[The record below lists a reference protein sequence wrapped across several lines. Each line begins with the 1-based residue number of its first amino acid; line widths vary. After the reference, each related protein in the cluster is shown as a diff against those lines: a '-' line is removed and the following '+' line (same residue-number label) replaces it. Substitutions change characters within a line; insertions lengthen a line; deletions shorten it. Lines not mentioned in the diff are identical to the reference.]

1 MEECQSSFAS
11 PAQHSKP
18 PRRPV
23 RSLPAEVARKIAAG
37 EVIDRPNAIVRE
49 LLDNAVDSG
58 ADWIQVEIEGGG
70 IERIRVVDNGIG
82 MTRQDLEHCAR
93 PHATSKITAET
104 DLMNLSTL
112 GFRGE
117 ALSSIAAV
125 SRLQITTATQ
135 DEAGNSSSWR
145 LTASV
150 TQEHHIVPAN
160 LNQGTIVQ
168 SEALFENFP
177 ARRTF
182 LKRPAAETTM
192 CRQTFVEKSLPRTDI
207 SFRLLVDGKQRL
219 DLPKGQSLA
228 QRFTEALGLKES
240 PELFYEIH
248 SSPESQELSQQDWK
262 FTIIIGEPSV
272 ARNDKKLIYIYV
284 NGRKIIEYSLMQAI
298 DYGATGYFPNGTHP
312 VAALFLEV
320 NPALVDFNIHPAKR
334 EARFKDIAPIHRG
347 VSQAVRQFFRNYS
360 VSKISAQALDALFP
374 SEDTHPKEPQKP
386 SSLVAQTLWTEEQD
400 HTTENIYDQGPL
412 QVSSK
417 KWWQQSREA
426 HSKNS
431 CSTGDFSKNTPSP
444 DVRNTF
450 FNDCYSQD
458 IPTGAG
464 FAATASPNYEA
475 PRKNFSETAFL
486 EDEST
491 RTSSSRTSFSEASF
505 PKTEA
510 NSSRTCSSRTDFF
523 GDSLSNQSLLSQ
535 APAKQNSAGTQ
546 PKGFRYLGTTQGV
559 YLVVELGDSLYLID
573 QHAAHERLLYN
584 QFIAQAGQRQNLL
597 IPYVIETTSTAD
609 DEYLRSLQDSLYKA
623 GFEVKE
629 CESAGAAPRWEFYSV
644 PVQWKGTEADLER
657 DLLNKRISP
666 EELVASLASTNACRQ
681 AVMDGTVLDDNTAC
695 QLALDT
701 LALEDPHCPHGR
713 PLWIKISREA
723 MDAGVKRT

>member
-1 MEECQSSFAS
+1 MKESQSSLEAS
-11 PAQHSKP
+11 AQHPKP

-82 MTRQDLEHCAR
+82 MTRQDLENCAR

-240 PELFYEIH
+240 PQLFYEIH
-248 SSPESQELSQQDWK
+248 SSPESRSLSQQDWR
-262 FTIIIGEPSV
+262 FTIIIGEPSI

-284 NGRKIIEYSLMQAI
+284 NGRKITEYSLMQAI

-320 NPALVDFNIHPAKR
+320 HPALVDFNIHPAKR

-360 VSKISAQALDALFP
+360 VSKISAQAVDALFP
-374 SEDTHPKEPQKP
+374 SDSLPISESPKVSSRENSSQEA
-386 SSLVAQTLWTEEQD
+386 SSLEAQSLWQEEPL

-417 KWWQQSREA
+417 KWWQQSREE
-426 HSKNS
+426 HTRSS
-431 CSTGDFSKNTPSP
+431 SSTGDFSKKPSSP
-444 DVRNTF
+444 HADVRNTF

-458 IPTGAG
+458 IPTGETL
-464 FAATASPNYEA
+464 AATPSPNYEA
-475 PRKNFSETAFL
+475 PRKSFSETAFL

-491 RTSSSRTSFSEASF
+491 KTS
-505 PKTEA
+505 
-510 NSSRTCSSRTDFF
+510 SSRTCSSRTDFF

-597 IPYVIETTSTAD
+597 IPYVIETASTAD
-609 DEYLRSLQDSLYKA
+609 DEYLRSLQASLYAA

-629 CESAGAAPRWEFYSV
+629 CESEGTAPRWEFYSV
-644 PVQWKGTEADLER
+644 PLQWKGTEADLER
-657 DLLNKRISP
+657 DLLNRRIAP

-681 AVMDGTVLDDNTAC
+681 AVMDGTVLDDDTAC

-713 PLWIKISREA
+713 PLWIEISRQD
-723 MDAGVKRT
+723 MDRGVKRT

>member
-1 MEECQSSFAS
+1 MEERQSSFAS

-82 MTRQDLEHCAR
+82 MTREDLEQCAR

-168 SEALFENFP
+168 SQALFENFP

-248 SSPESQELSQQDWK
+248 SSPESQEFSQQDWK

-284 NGRKIIEYSLMQAI
+284 NGRKITEYSLMQAI

-334 EARFKDIAPIHRG
+334 EARFKDIAPIHRSI
-347 VSQAVRQFFRNYS
+347 SQAVRQFFRNYS
-360 VSKISAQALDALFP
+360 VSKISAQAVDALFP
-374 SEDTHPKEPQKP
+374 SEDTHQKEPQKP

-412 QVSSK
+412 QVSST
-417 KWWQQSREA
+417 KWWQQSREE
-426 HSKNS
+426 HTRSS
-431 CSTGDFSKNTPSP
+431 SSTGDFSKKPSSP
-444 DVRNTF
+444 HADVRNTF

-458 IPTGAG
+458 IPTGETL
-464 FAATASPNYEA
+464 AATPSPNYEA
-475 PRKNFSETAFL
+475 PKKSFSETAFL

-491 RTSSSRTSFSEASF
+491 KTS
-505 PKTEA
+505 
-510 NSSRTCSSRTDFF
+510 SSRTCSSRTDFF

-597 IPYVIETTSTAD
+597 VPYVIETASSAD
-609 DEYLRSLQDSLYKA
+609 DEYLRSLQDSLCAA

-629 CESAGAAPRWEFYSV
+629 GESEGDIPRWEFYSV

-657 DLLNKRISP
+657 DLLNKRIAP

-681 AVMDGTVLDDNTAC
+681 AVMDGTVLDDDTAC

-723 MDAGVKRT
+723 MDRGVKRT

>member
-1 MEECQSSFAS
+1 MEERQSSFAS

-82 MTRQDLEHCAR
+82 MTREDLEQCAR

-125 SRLQITTATQ
+125 SRLQITTATK

-168 SEALFENFP
+168 SQALFENFP

-248 SSPESQELSQQDWK
+248 STPESQELSQQDWK

-284 NGRKIIEYSLMQAI
+284 NGRKITEYSLMQAI

-334 EARFKDIAPIHRG
+334 EARFKDIAPIHRSI
-347 VSQAVRQFFRNYS
+347 SQAVRQFFRNYS
-360 VSKISAQALDALFP
+360 VSKISAQAVDALFP
-374 SEDTHPKEPQKP
+374 SEDTHQKEPQQT

-412 QVSSK
+412 QVSST
-417 KWWQQSREA
+417 KWWQQSREE
-426 HSKNS
+426 HTRSS
-431 CSTGDFSKNTPSP
+431 SSTGDFSKKPSSP
-444 DVRNTF
+444 HADVRNTF

-458 IPTGAG
+458 IPTGETL
-464 FAATASPNYEA
+464 AATPSPNYEA
-475 PRKNFSETAFL
+475 PKKSFSETAFL

-491 RTSSSRTSFSEASF
+491 KTS
-505 PKTEA
+505 
-510 NSSRTCSSRTDFF
+510 SSRTCSSRTDFF

-597 IPYVIETTSTAD
+597 VPYVIETASSAD
-609 DEYLRSLQDSLYKA
+609 DEYLRSLQDSLCAA

-629 CESAGAAPRWEFYSV
+629 GESEGDIPRWEFYSV

-657 DLLNKRISP
+657 DLLNKRIAP

-681 AVMDGTVLDDNTAC
+681 AVMDGTVLDDDTAC

-713 PLWIKISREA
+713 PLWLKISREA
-723 MDAGVKRT
+723 MDRGVKRT

>member
-1 MEECQSSFAS
+1 MEERQSSFAS

-82 MTRQDLEHCAR
+82 MTREDLEQCAR

-168 SEALFENFP
+168 SQALFENFP

-284 NGRKIIEYSLMQAI
+284 NGRKITEYSLMQAI

-334 EARFKDIAPIHRG
+334 EARFKDIAPIHRSI
-347 VSQAVRQFFRNYS
+347 SQAVRQFFRNYS
-360 VSKISAQALDALFP
+360 VSKISAQAVDALFP
-374 SEDTHPKEPQKP
+374 SEDTHQKEPQKP

-412 QVSSK
+412 QVSST
-417 KWWQQSREA
+417 KWWQQSREE
-426 HSKNS
+426 HTRSS
-431 CSTGDFSKNTPSP
+431 SSTGDFSKKPSSP
-444 DVRNTF
+444 HADVRNTF

-458 IPTGAG
+458 IPTEETL
-464 FAATASPNYEA
+464 AATPSPNYEA
-475 PRKNFSETAFL
+475 PKKSFSETAFL
-486 EDEST
+486 EDESQKQVLQEI
-491 RTSSSRTSFSEASF
+491 S
-505 PKTEA
+505 
-510 NSSRTCSSRTDFF
+510 SSRTCSSRTDFF

-546 PKGFRYLGTTQGV
+546 LKGFRYLGTTQGV

-597 IPYVIETTSTAD
+597 VPYVIETASSAD
-609 DEYLRSLQDSLYKA
+609 DEYLRSLQDSLCAA

-629 CESAGAAPRWEFYSV
+629 GESEGDIPRWEFYSV

-657 DLLNKRISP
+657 DLLNKRIAP

-681 AVMDGTVLDDNTAC
+681 AVMDGTVLDDDTAC

-723 MDAGVKRT
+723 MDRGVKRT

>member
-1 MEECQSSFAS
+1 MEERQSSFAS

-82 MTRQDLEHCAR
+82 MTREDLEQCAR

-168 SEALFENFP
+168 SQALFENFP

-284 NGRKIIEYSLMQAI
+284 NGRKITEYSLMQAI

-334 EARFKDIAPIHRG
+334 EARFKDIAPIHRSI
-347 VSQAVRQFFRNYS
+347 SQAVRQFFRNYS
-360 VSKISAQALDALFP
+360 VSKISAQAVDALFP
-374 SEDTHPKEPQKP
+374 SEDTHQKEPQQT

-412 QVSSK
+412 QVSST
-417 KWWQQSREA
+417 KWWQQSREE
-426 HSKNS
+426 HTRSS
-431 CSTGDFSKNTPSP
+431 SSTGDFSKKPSSP
-444 DVRNTF
+444 HADVRNTF

-458 IPTGAG
+458 IPTEETL
-464 FAATASPNYEA
+464 AATPSPNYEA
-475 PRKNFSETAFL
+475 PKKSFSETAFL

-491 RTSSSRTSFSEASF
+491 KTS
-505 PKTEA
+505 
-510 NSSRTCSSRTDFF
+510 SSRTCSSRTDFF

-597 IPYVIETTSTAD
+597 VPYVIETASSAD
-609 DEYLRSLQDSLYKA
+609 DEYLRSLQDSLCAA

-629 CESAGAAPRWEFYSV
+629 GESEGDIPRWEFYSV

-657 DLLNKRISP
+657 DLLNKRIAP

-681 AVMDGTVLDDNTAC
+681 AVMDGTVLDDDTAC

-701 LALEDPHCPHGR
+701 LALKDPHCPHGR
-713 PLWIKISREA
+713 PLWLKISREA
-723 MDAGVKRT
+723 MDRGVKRT

>member
-1 MEECQSSFAS
+1 MEERQSSFAS

-82 MTRQDLEHCAR
+82 MTREDLEQCAR

-168 SEALFENFP
+168 SQALFENFP

-248 SSPESQELSQQDWK
+248 SSPESQEFSQQDWK

-284 NGRKIIEYSLMQAI
+284 NGRKITEYSLMQAI

-334 EARFKDIAPIHRG
+334 EARFKDIAPIHRSI
-347 VSQAVRQFFRNYS
+347 SQAVRQFFRNYS
-360 VSKISAQALDALFP
+360 VSKISAQAVDALFP
-374 SEDTHPKEPQKP
+374 SEDTHQKEPQQT

-412 QVSSK
+412 QVSST
-417 KWWQQSREA
+417 KWWQQSREE
-426 HSKNS
+426 HTRSS
-431 CSTGDFSKNTPSP
+431 SSTGDFSKKPSSP
-444 DVRNTF
+444 HTDVRNTF

-458 IPTGAG
+458 IPTEETL
-464 FAATASPNYEA
+464 AATPSPNYEA
-475 PRKNFSETAFL
+475 PKKSFSETAFL
-486 EDEST
+486 EDESQKQVLQEI
-491 RTSSSRTSFSEASF
+491 S
-505 PKTEA
+505 
-510 NSSRTCSSRTDFF
+510 SSRTCSSRTDFF

-597 IPYVIETTSTAD
+597 VPYVIETASSAD
-609 DEYLRSLQDSLYKA
+609 DEYLRSLQDSLCAA

-629 CESAGAAPRWEFYSV
+629 GESEGDIPRWEFYSV

-657 DLLNKRISP
+657 DLLNKRIAP

-681 AVMDGTVLDDNTAC
+681 AVMDGTVLDDDTAC

-713 PLWIKISREA
+713 PLWLKISREA
-723 MDAGVKRT
+723 MDRGVKRT

>member
-1 MEECQSSFAS
+1 MEENQSSFV
-11 PAQHSKP
+11 PPVKHPKL

-23 RSLPAEVARKIAAG
+23 RSLPQEVARKIAAG

-82 MTRQDLEHCAR
+82 MTREDLEQCAR

-240 PELFYEIH
+240 PQLFYEIH
-248 SSPESQELSQQDWK
+248 STPESQELSQQDWK

-284 NGRKIIEYSLMQAI
+284 NGRKITEYSLMQAI

-360 VSKISAQALDALFP
+360 VSKISAQAVDALFSSDSP
-374 SEDTHPKEPQKP
+374 DHRASSPA
-386 SSLVAQTLWTEEQD
+386 SSLVAQTLWTEEQAHAEEQD

-475 PRKNFSETAFL
+475 PRKSFSETAFL
-486 EDEST
+486 EEEST
-491 RTSSSRTSFSEASF
+491 
-505 PKTEA
+505 
-510 NSSRTCSSRTDFF
+510 RTCSSRTDFF

-681 AVMDGTVLDDNTAC
+681 AVMDGTVLDEDTAC

>member
-1 MEECQSSFAS
+1 MEERQSSFAS

-284 NGRKIIEYSLMQAI
+284 NGRKITEYSLMQAI
-298 DYGATGYFPNGTHP
+298 DYGAAGYFPNGTHP

-360 VSKISAQALDALFP
+360 VSKISAQAVDALFSSDSP
-374 SEDTHPKEPQKP
+374 DHRASSPA
-386 SSLVAQTLWTEEQD
+386 SSLVAQTLWPEEQAHAEEQE

-426 HSKNS
+426 HTRSS
-431 CSTGDFSKNTPSP
+431 SSTGDFSKNTPSP

-458 IPTGAG
+458 IPTGETL
-464 FAATASPNYEA
+464 AATASPNYEA
-475 PRKNFSETAFL
+475 PRKSFSETAFL

-491 RTSSSRTSFSEASF
+491 KTS
-505 PKTEA
+505 
-510 NSSRTCSSRTDFF
+510 SSRTDFF

-597 IPYVIETTSTAD
+597 IPYVIETASTAD

-681 AVMDGTVLDDNTAC
+681 AVMDGTVLDEDTAC

>member
-1 MEECQSSFAS
+1 MEENQSSFV
-11 PAQHSKP
+11 PPVQHPKL

-70 IERIRVVDNGIG
+70 IERIRVVDNGMG
-82 MTRQDLEHCAR
+82 MTREDLEQCAR

-125 SRLQITTATQ
+125 SRLQIT
-135 DEAGNSSSWR
+135 SSTKETGAWR

-150 TQEHHIVPAN
+150 TQEHHIAPAN
-160 LNQGTIVQ
+160 LDQGTIVQ
-168 SEALFENFP
+168 SQALFENFP

-248 SSPESQELSQQDWK
+248 STPESQELSQQDWK

-284 NGRKIIEYSLMQAI
+284 NGRKITEYSLMQAI

-334 EARFKDIAPIHRG
+334 EARFKDIAPIHRSI
-347 VSQAVRQFFRNYS
+347 SQAVRQFFRNYS
-360 VSKISAQALDALFP
+360 VSKISAQAVDALFP
-374 SEDTHPKEPQKP
+374 SDDTHQKEPQQI
-386 SSLVAQTLWTEEQD
+386 SSLVAQSLWTEEQG

-412 QVSSK
+412 QVSST
-417 KWWQQSREA
+417 KWWQQSREE
-426 HSKNS
+426 HFKHDRPTESFPRKS
-431 CSTGDFSKNTPSP
+431 SSGTPSVHS
-444 DVRNTF
+444 DTRTQF
-450 FNDCYSQD
+450 FSDCYIKDYQPVESAVAMQTPSYGKENVSFTKNPVP
-458 IPTGAG
+458 PT
-464 FAATASPNYEA
+464 PE
-475 PRKNFSETAFL
+475 PL
-486 EDEST
+486 
-491 RTSSSRTSFSEASF
+491 SFCT
-505 PKTEA
+505 KTE
-510 NSSRTCSSRTDFF
+510 
-523 GDSLSNQSLLSQ
+523 GSLQTEDTKQEL
-535 APAKQNSAGTQ
+535 AK
-546 PKGFRYLGTTQGV
+546 KIRYLGTTQGV

-597 IPYVIETTSTAD
+597 VPYVIETASSAD
-609 DEYLRSLQDSLYKA
+609 DEYLRSLQDSLCAA

-629 CESAGAAPRWEFYSV
+629 GESEGDAPRWEFYSV

-657 DLLNKRISP
+657 DLLNKRIAP

-681 AVMDGTVLDDNTAC
+681 AVMDGTVLDDDTAC

-713 PLWIKISREA
+713 PLWLKISREA
-723 MDAGVKRT
+723 MDRGVKRT

>member
-1 MEECQSSFAS
+1 MEERQSFPEA
-11 PAQHSKP
+11 PAQHIKP

-70 IERIRVVDNGIG
+70 IERIRVVDNGMG
-82 MTRQDLEHCAR
+82 MTRQDLENCAR

-192 CRQTFVEKSLPRTDI
+192 CRQTFVEKTLPRTDI
-207 SFRLLVDGKQRL
+207 SFRLVVDGKQRL

-240 PELFYEIH
+240 SELFYEIH
-248 SSPESQELSQQDWK
+248 SSPESQGLSQQDWK

-284 NGRKIIEYSLMQAI
+284 NGRKITEYSLMQAI

-334 EARFKDIAPIHRG
+334 EARFKDIAPIHRS

-360 VSKISAQALDALFP
+360 VSKISTQAVDALFSSDSP
-374 SEDTHPKEPQKP
+374 DHRESSPA
-386 SSLVAQTLWTEEQD
+386 SSLVAQTLWTEEQEHTEEHV
-400 HTTENIYDQGPL
+400 HTTKNIYDQDSLP
-412 QVSSK
+412 VSSK

-426 HSKNS
+426 HNRSS
-431 CSTGDFSKNTPSP
+431 SSTGDFSKKSSS
-444 DVRNTF
+444 DVRTAF
-450 FNDCYSQD
+450 FNDCYTRD
-458 IPTGAG
+458 FPTGEG
-464 FAATASPNYEA
+464 FAATPSPNYEA
-475 PRKNFSETAFL
+475 PRKSFSETVFL

-491 RTSSSRTSFSEASF
+491 RISS
-505 PKTEA
+505 P
-510 NSSRTCSSRTDFF
+510 
-523 GDSLSNQSLLSQ
+523 
-535 APAKQNSAGTQ
+535 APQ

-559 YLVVELGDSLYLID
+559 YLVVELGENLYLID

-597 IPYVIETTSTAD
+597 IPYVIETASTAED
-609 DEYLRSLQDSLYKA
+609 DYLRSLHKRLEQA
-623 GFEVKE
+623 GFDMKE
-629 CESAGAAPRWEFYSV
+629 CDDGQGVIRWEFYSV

-657 DLLNKRISP
+657 DLLNKRIAP

-681 AVMDGTVLDDNTAC
+681 AVMDGTILDDDTAC

-713 PLWIKISREA
+713 PLWIKISRQD

>member
-1 MEECQSSFAS
+1 MEERQSSFAS
-11 PAQHSKP
+11 PVQHTKP

-70 IERIRVVDNGIG
+70 IERIRVVDNGMG

-145 LTASV
+145 LSASV

-284 NGRKIIEYSLMQAI
+284 NGRKITEYSLMQAI

-360 VSKISAQALDALFP
+360 VSKISAQAMDALFP
-374 SEDTHPKEPQKP
+374 SEDTHQKEPQKP
-386 SSLVAQTLWTEEQD
+386 SSLVAQTLWTEEQAHAEEQE

-475 PRKNFSETAFL
+475 PRKS
-486 EDEST
+486 
-491 RTSSSRTSFSEASF
+491 
-505 PKTEA
+505 
-510 NSSRTCSSRTDFF
+510 SSRTDFF

-681 AVMDGTVLDDNTAC
+681 AVMDGTVLDEDTAC

>member
-1 MEECQSSFAS
+1 MEERQSFPEA
-11 PAQHSKP
+11 PTQHIKP

-70 IERIRVVDNGIG
+70 IERIRVVDNGMG
-82 MTRQDLEHCAR
+82 MTRQDLENCAR

-192 CRQTFVEKSLPRTDI
+192 CRQTFVEKTLPRTDI
-207 SFRLLVDGKQRL
+207 SFRLVVDGKQRL

-240 PELFYEIH
+240 SELFYEIH
-248 SSPESQELSQQDWK
+248 SSPESQGLSQQDWK
-262 FTIIIGEPSV
+262 FSIIIGEPSV

-334 EARFKDIAPIHRG
+334 EARFKDIAPIHRS

-360 VSKISAQALDALFP
+360 VSKISAQAVDALFSSDSP
-374 SEDTHPKEPQKP
+374 DHRESSPA
-386 SSLVAQTLWTEEQD
+386 SSLVAQTLWPEEQEHTEEHV
-400 HTTENIYDQGPL
+400 HTTENIYDQDSLP
-412 QVSSK
+412 VSSK

-426 HSKNS
+426 HNRSS
-431 CSTGDFSKNTPSP
+431 SSTGDFSKKSSF
-444 DVRNTF
+444 DVRTAF
-450 FNDCYSQD
+450 FNDCYTRD
-458 IPTGAG
+458 FPTGETL
-464 FAATASPNYEA
+464 AATPSPNYEA
-475 PRKNFSETAFL
+475 PRKSFSETVFL

-491 RTSSSRTSFSEASF
+491 RISS
-505 PKTEA
+505 P
-510 NSSRTCSSRTDFF
+510 
-523 GDSLSNQSLLSQ
+523 
-535 APAKQNSAGTQ
+535 APQ

-597 IPYVIETTSTAD
+597 IPYVIETASTAED
-609 DEYLRSLQDSLYKA
+609 DYLRSLHKRLEQA
-623 GFEVKE
+623 GFDMKE
-629 CESAGAAPRWEFYSV
+629 CDDGQGVIRWEFYSV

-657 DLLNKRISP
+657 DLLNKRIAP

-681 AVMDGTVLDDNTAC
+681 AVMDGTILDDDTAC

-713 PLWIKISREA
+713 PLWLKISREA

>member
-1 MEECQSSFAS
+1 MEENQSSFV
-11 PAQHSKP
+11 PPVQHPKL

-23 RSLPAEVARKIAAG
+23 RSLPQEVARKIAAG

-82 MTRQDLEHCAR
+82 MTREDLEQCAR

-240 PELFYEIH
+240 PQLFYEIH
-248 SSPESQELSQQDWK
+248 STPESQELSQQDWK

-284 NGRKIIEYSLMQAI
+284 NGRKITEYSLMQAI

-360 VSKISAQALDALFP
+360 VSKISAQAVDALFSSDSP
-374 SEDTHPKEPQKP
+374 DHRASSPA
-386 SSLVAQTLWTEEQD
+386 SSLVAQTLWTEEQAHAEEQD

-475 PRKNFSETAFL
+475 PRKSFSETAFL
-486 EDEST
+486 EEEST
-491 RTSSSRTSFSEASF
+491 
-505 PKTEA
+505 
-510 NSSRTCSSRTDFF
+510 RTCSSRTDFF

-681 AVMDGTVLDDNTAC
+681 AVMDGTVLDEDTAC

>member
-1 MEECQSSFAS
+1 
-11 PAQHSKP
+11 
-18 PRRPV
+18 
-23 RSLPAEVARKIAAG
+23 
-37 EVIDRPNAIVRE
+37 
-49 LLDNAVDSG
+49 
-58 ADWIQVEIEGGG
+58 
-70 IERIRVVDNGIG
+70 
-82 MTRQDLEHCAR
+82 
-93 PHATSKITAET
+93 
-104 DLMNLSTL
+104 MNLSTL

-284 NGRKIIEYSLMQAI
+284 NGRKITEYSLMQAI

-360 VSKISAQALDALFP
+360 VSKISAQAVDALFSSDSP
-374 SEDTHPKEPQKP
+374 DHRASSPA
-386 SSLVAQTLWTEEQD
+386 SSLVTQTLWTEEQAHAEEQD

-426 HSKNS
+426 HTRSFSSTGDFSKNS

-464 FAATASPNYEA
+464 FAATASPSYEA
-475 PRKNFSETAFL
+475 PRK
-486 EDEST
+486 
-491 RTSSSRTSFSEASF
+491 SF
-505 PKTEA
+505 
-510 NSSRTCSSRTDFF
+510 SRTDFF

-597 IPYVIETTSTAD
+597 IPYVIETASTAD

-629 CESAGAAPRWEFYSV
+629 CESEGAAPRWEFYSV

-681 AVMDGTVLDDNTAC
+681 AVMDGTVLDDDTAC

-713 PLWIKISREA
+713 PLWLKISREA

>member
-1 MEECQSSFAS
+1 MEERQSFPEA
-11 PAQHSKP
+11 PAQHIKP

-70 IERIRVVDNGIG
+70 IERIRVVDNGMG
-82 MTRQDLEHCAR
+82 MTRQDLENCAR

-192 CRQTFVEKSLPRTDI
+192 CRQTFVEKTLPRTDI
-207 SFRLLVDGKQRL
+207 SFRLVVDGKQRL

-240 PELFYEIH
+240 SELFYEIH
-248 SSPESQELSQQDWK
+248 SSPESQGLSQQDWK

-284 NGRKIIEYSLMQAI
+284 NGRKITEYSLMQAI

-334 EARFKDIAPIHRG
+334 EARFKDIAPIHRS

-360 VSKISAQALDALFP
+360 VSKISTQAVDALFSSDSP
-374 SEDTHPKEPQKP
+374 DHRESSPA
-386 SSLVAQTLWTEEQD
+386 SSLVAQTLWTEEQEHTEEHV
-400 HTTENIYDQGPL
+400 HTTKNIYDQDSLP
-412 QVSSK
+412 VSSK

-426 HSKNS
+426 HNRSS
-431 CSTGDFSKNTPSP
+431 SSTGDFSKKSSF
-444 DVRNTF
+444 DVRTAF
-450 FNDCYSQD
+450 FNDCYTRD
-458 IPTGAG
+458 FPTGEG
-464 FAATASPNYEA
+464 FAATPSPNYEA
-475 PRKNFSETAFL
+475 PRKSFSETVFL

-491 RTSSSRTSFSEASF
+491 RISS
-505 PKTEA
+505 P
-510 NSSRTCSSRTDFF
+510 
-523 GDSLSNQSLLSQ
+523 
-535 APAKQNSAGTQ
+535 APQ

-559 YLVVELGDSLYLID
+559 YLVVELGENLYLID

-597 IPYVIETTSTAD
+597 IPYVIETASTAED
-609 DEYLRSLQDSLYKA
+609 DYLRSLHKRLEQA
-623 GFEVKE
+623 GFDMKE
-629 CESAGAAPRWEFYSV
+629 CDDGQGVIRWEFYSV

-657 DLLNKRISP
+657 DLLNKRIAP

-681 AVMDGTVLDDNTAC
+681 AVMDGTILDDDTAC

-713 PLWIKISREA
+713 PLWIKISRQD

>member
-1 MEECQSSFAS
+1 MEERQSSFAS

-82 MTRQDLEHCAR
+82 MTREDLEQCAR

-104 DLMNLSTL
+104 DLMNISTL

-125 SRLQITTATQ
+125 SRLQITTATK

-168 SEALFENFP
+168 SQALFENFP

-248 SSPESQELSQQDWK
+248 SSPESQEFSQQDWK

-284 NGRKIIEYSLMQAI
+284 NGRKITEYSLMQAI

-334 EARFKDIAPIHRG
+334 EARFKDIAPIHRSI
-347 VSQAVRQFFRNYS
+347 SQAVRQFFRNYS
-360 VSKISAQALDALFP
+360 VSKISAQAVDALFP
-374 SEDTHPKEPQKP
+374 SEDTHQKEPQQT

-412 QVSSK
+412 QVSST
-417 KWWQQSREA
+417 KWWQQSREE
-426 HSKNS
+426 HTRSS
-431 CSTGDFSKNTPSP
+431 SSTGDFSKKPSSP
-444 DVRNTF
+444 HTDVRNTF

-458 IPTGAG
+458 IPTEETL
-464 FAATASPNYEA
+464 AATPSPNYEA
-475 PRKNFSETAFL
+475 PKKSFSETAFL

-491 RTSSSRTSFSEASF
+491 KTSSSRTC
-505 PKTEA
+505 
-510 NSSRTCSSRTDFF
+510 SSRTCSSRTDFF

-597 IPYVIETTSTAD
+597 VPYVIETASSAD
-609 DEYLRSLQDSLYKA
+609 DEYLRSLQDSLCAA

-629 CESAGAAPRWEFYSV
+629 GESEGDIPRWEFYSV

-657 DLLNKRISP
+657 DLLNKRIAP

-681 AVMDGTVLDDNTAC
+681 AVMDGTVLDDDTAC

-713 PLWIKISREA
+713 PLWLKISREA
-723 MDAGVKRT
+723 MDRGVKRT

>member
-1 MEECQSSFAS
+1 MEERQSSFAS

-82 MTRQDLEHCAR
+82 MTREDLEQCAR

-168 SEALFENFP
+168 SQALFENFP

-248 SSPESQELSQQDWK
+248 SSPESQEFSQQDWK

-284 NGRKIIEYSLMQAI
+284 NGRKITEYSLMQAI

-334 EARFKDIAPIHRG
+334 EARFKDIAPIHRSI
-347 VSQAVRQFFRNYS
+347 SQAVRQFFRNYS
-360 VSKISAQALDALFP
+360 VSKISAQAVDALFP
-374 SEDTHPKEPQKP
+374 SEDTHQKEPQKP

-412 QVSSK
+412 QVSST
-417 KWWQQSREA
+417 KWWQQSREE
-426 HSKNS
+426 HTRSS
-431 CSTGDFSKNTPSP
+431 SSTGDFSKKPSSP
-444 DVRNTF
+444 HADVRNTF

-458 IPTGAG
+458 IPIGETL
-464 FAATASPNYEA
+464 AATPSPNYEA
-475 PRKNFSETAFL
+475 PKKSFSETAFL

-491 RTSSSRTSFSEASF
+491 KTS
-505 PKTEA
+505 
-510 NSSRTCSSRTDFF
+510 SSRTCSSRTDFF

-597 IPYVIETTSTAD
+597 VPYVIETASSAD
-609 DEYLRSLQDSLYKA
+609 DEYLRSLQDSLCAA

-629 CESAGAAPRWEFYSV
+629 GESEGDIPRWEFYSV

-657 DLLNKRISP
+657 DLLNKRIAP

-681 AVMDGTVLDDNTAC
+681 AVMDGTVLDDDTAC

-713 PLWIKISREA
+713 PLWLKISREA
-723 MDAGVKRT
+723 MDRGVKRT

>member
-1 MEECQSSFAS
+1 MEERQSSFAS

-82 MTRQDLEHCAR
+82 MTRQDLENCAR

-168 SEALFENFP
+168 SQALFENFP

-228 QRFTEALGLKES
+228 QRFTEGLGLKES

-284 NGRKIIEYSLMQAI
+284 NGRKITEYSLMQAI

-334 EARFKDIAPIHRG
+334 EARFKDIAPIHRSI
-347 VSQAVRQFFRNYS
+347 SQAVRQFFRNYS
-360 VSKISAQALDALFP
+360 VSKISTQAVDALFP
-374 SEDTHPKEPQKP
+374 SEDTHQKEPQKP
-386 SSLVAQTLWTEEQD
+386 SSLVAQTLWTEEHG
-400 HTTENIYDQGPL
+400 HTTENIYDQDPL

-417 KWWQQSREA
+417 KWWQQSREE
-426 HSKNS
+426 HFKNS
-431 CSTGDFSKNTPSP
+431 CSTGDFSKKPSSP
-444 DVRNTF
+444 HADVRNTF

-458 IPTGAG
+458 IPTGETL
-464 FAATASPNYEA
+464 AATPSPNYEA
-475 PRKNFSETAFL
+475 PRKSFSETAFL

-491 RTSSSRTSFSEASF
+491 KTS
-505 PKTEA
+505 
-510 NSSRTCSSRTDFF
+510 SSRTCSSRTDFF
-523 GDSLSNQSLLSQ
+523 GDSFSNQSLLSQ

-597 IPYVIETTSTAD
+597 VPYVIETASSAD
-609 DEYLRSLQDSLYKA
+609 DEYLRSLQDSLCAA

-629 CESAGAAPRWEFYSV
+629 GESEGDAPRWEFYSV

-657 DLLNKRISP
+657 DLLNKRIAP

-681 AVMDGTVLDDNTAC
+681 AVMDGTVLDDDTAC

-713 PLWIKISREA
+713 PLWLKISREA
-723 MDAGVKRT
+723 MDRGVKRT

>member
-1 MEECQSSFAS
+1 MEENQSSFV
-11 PAQHSKP
+11 PPVQHPKL

-70 IERIRVVDNGIG
+70 IERIRVVDNGMG
-82 MTRQDLEHCAR
+82 MTREDLEQCAR

-125 SRLQITTATQ
+125 SRLQIT
-135 DEAGNSSSWR
+135 SSTKETGAWR

-160 LNQGTIVQ
+160 LDQGTIVQ
-168 SEALFENFP
+168 SQALFENFP

-240 PELFYEIH
+240 PQLFYEIH
-248 SSPESQELSQQDWK
+248 STPESQQDWK

-284 NGRKIIEYSLMQAI
+284 NGRKITEYSLMQAI

-334 EARFKDIAPIHRG
+334 EARFKDIAPIHRSI
-347 VSQAVRQFFRNYS
+347 SQAVRQFFRNYS
-360 VSKISAQALDALFP
+360 VSKISAQAVDALFP
-374 SEDTHPKEPQKP
+374 SGDTHQKEPQKP
-386 SSLVAQTLWTEEQD
+386 SSLVAQTLWTEEQG

-417 KWWQQSREA
+417 KWWQQSREE
-426 HSKNS
+426 HFKHDRPTESFPRKS
-431 CSTGDFSKNTPSP
+431 SSGTPSVHS
-444 DVRNTF
+444 DTRTQF
-450 FNDCYSQD
+450 FSDCYIKDYQPVESAVAMQTPSYGKENVSFTKNPVP
-458 IPTGAG
+458 PTQEPL
-464 FAATASPNYEA
+464 SLCN
-475 PRKNFSETAFL
+475 
-486 EDEST
+486 
-491 RTSSSRTSFSEASF
+491 
-505 PKTEA
+505 KTEE
-510 NSSRTCSSRTDFF
+510 
-523 GDSLSNQSLLSQ
+523 SLQTEDTKQEL
-535 APAKQNSAGTQ
+535 AK
-546 PKGFRYLGTTQGV
+546 KIRYLGTTQGV

-597 IPYVIETTSTAD
+597 VPYVIETASSTD
-609 DEYLRSLQDSLYKA
+609 DEYLRSLQDSLCAA

-629 CESAGAAPRWEFYSV
+629 GESEGDIPRWEFYSV

-681 AVMDGTVLDDNTAC
+681 AVMDGTVLDDDTAC

-713 PLWIKISREA
+713 PLWLKISREA
-723 MDAGVKRT
+723 MDRGVKRT

>member
-1 MEECQSSFAS
+1 MEENQSSFAS

-82 MTRQDLEHCAR
+82 MTRQDLENCAR

-207 SFRLLVDGKQRL
+207 SFRLLVDSKQRL

-240 PELFYEIH
+240 HELFYEIH
-248 SSPESQELSQQDWK
+248 STPESQELSQQDWK

-284 NGRKIIEYSLMQAI
+284 NGRKITEYSLMQAI

-334 EARFKDIAPIHRG
+334 EARFKDIAPIHRSI
-347 VSQAVRQFFRNYS
+347 SQAVRQFFRNYS
-360 VSKISAQALDALFP
+360 VSKISAQAVDALFP
-374 SEDTHPKEPQKP
+374 SEDTHQKEPQQT
-386 SSLVAQTLWTEEQD
+386 SSLVAQTLWTEEQG

-417 KWWQQSREA
+417 KWWQQSREE
-426 HSKNS
+426 HFKHDRPTESFPRKS
-431 CSTGDFSKNTPSP
+431 SSGTPSVHS
-444 DVRNTF
+444 DTRTQF
-450 FNDCYSQD
+450 FSDCYIKDYQPVESAVAMQTPSYGKEN
-458 IPTGAG
+458 ISFTKTPVPPT
-464 FAATASPNYEA
+464 PE
-475 PRKNFSETAFL
+475 PL
-486 EDEST
+486 
-491 RTSSSRTSFSEASF
+491 SFCT
-505 PKTEA
+505 KTE
-510 NSSRTCSSRTDFF
+510 
-523 GDSLSNQSLLSQ
+523 GSLQTEESKQEL
-535 APAKQNSAGTQ
+535 AK
-546 PKGFRYLGTTQGV
+546 KIRYLGTTQGV

-597 IPYVIETTSTAD
+597 VPYVIETASSAD
-609 DEYLRSLQDSLYKA
+609 DEYLRSLRDSLCAA

-629 CESAGAAPRWEFYSV
+629 GESEGDIPRWEFYSV

-657 DLLNKRISP
+657 DLLNKRIAP

-681 AVMDGTVLDDNTAC
+681 AVMDGTVLDDDTAC

-713 PLWIKISREA
+713 PLWLKISREA
-723 MDAGVKRT
+723 MDRGVKRT

>member
-1 MEECQSSFAS
+1 MEERQSSFAS

-82 MTRQDLEHCAR
+82 MTREDLEQCAR

-168 SEALFENFP
+168 SQALFENFP

-248 SSPESQELSQQDWK
+248 SSPESQEFSQQDWK

-284 NGRKIIEYSLMQAI
+284 NGRKITEYSLMQAI

-334 EARFKDIAPIHRG
+334 EARFKDIAPIHRSI
-347 VSQAVRQFFRNYS
+347 SQAVRQFFRNYS
-360 VSKISAQALDALFP
+360 VSKISAQAVDALFP
-374 SEDTHPKEPQKP
+374 SEDTHQKEPQKP

-412 QVSSK
+412 QVSST
-417 KWWQQSREA
+417 KWWQQSREE
-426 HSKNS
+426 HTRSS
-431 CSTGDFSKNTPSP
+431 SSTGDFSKKPSSP
-444 DVRNTF
+444 HADVRNTF

-458 IPTGAG
+458 IPTEETL
-464 FAATASPNYEA
+464 AATPSPNYKA
-475 PRKNFSETAFL
+475 PKKSFSETAFL
-486 EDEST
+486 EDESQKQVLQEI
-491 RTSSSRTSFSEASF
+491 S
-505 PKTEA
+505 
-510 NSSRTCSSRTDFF
+510 SSRTCSSRTDFF

-546 PKGFRYLGTTQGV
+546 LKGFRYLGTTQGV

-597 IPYVIETTSTAD
+597 VPYVIETASSAD
-609 DEYLRSLQDSLYKA
+609 DEYLRSLQDSLCAA

-629 CESAGAAPRWEFYSV
+629 GESEGDIPRWEFYSV

-657 DLLNKRISP
+657 DLLNKRIAP

-681 AVMDGTVLDDNTAC
+681 AVMDGTVLDDDTAC

-723 MDAGVKRT
+723 MDRGVKRT

>member
-1 MEECQSSFAS
+1 MEERQSSFAS

-70 IERIRVVDNGIG
+70 IERIRVVDNGMG
-82 MTRQDLEHCAR
+82 MTREDLEQCAR

-125 SRLQITTATQ
+125 SRLQIT
-135 DEAGNSSSWR
+135 SSTKETGAWR

-160 LNQGTIVQ
+160 LDQGTIVQ
-168 SEALFENFP
+168 SQALFENFP

-240 PELFYEIH
+240 PQLFYEIH
-248 SSPESQELSQQDWK
+248 STPESQELSQQDWK

-284 NGRKIIEYSLMQAI
+284 NGRKITEYSLMQAI

-334 EARFKDIAPIHRG
+334 EARFKDITPIHRSI
-347 VSQAVRQFFRNYS
+347 SQAVRQFFRNYS
-360 VSKISAQALDALFP
+360 VSKISAQAVDALFP
-374 SEDTHPKEPQKP
+374 SEDTHQKEPQQT
-386 SSLVAQTLWTEEQD
+386 SSLVAQTLWTEEQG

-417 KWWQQSREA
+417 KWWQQSREE
-426 HSKNS
+426 HFKHDRPTESFPRKS
-431 CSTGDFSKNTPSP
+431 SSGTPSVHS
-444 DVRNTF
+444 DTRTQF
-450 FNDCYSQD
+450 FSDCYIKDYQ
-458 IPTGAG
+458 PT
-464 FAATASPNYEA
+464 
-475 PRKNFSETAFL
+475 ETTVAMQTPSYGK
-486 EDEST
+486 EN
-491 RTSSSRTSFSEASF
+491 TSFTKNPVPPTPE
-505 PKTEA
+505 PL
-510 NSSRTCSSRTDFF
+510 
-523 GDSLSNQSLLSQ
+523 SLSNKTEGSLQTEDTKQEL
-535 APAKQNSAGTQ
+535 AK
-546 PKGFRYLGTTQGV
+546 KIRYLGTTQGV

-597 IPYVIETTSTAD
+597 VPYVIETASSAD
-609 DEYLRSLQDSLYKA
+609 DEYLRSLQDSLCAA

-629 CESAGAAPRWEFYSV
+629 GESEGDIPRWEFYSV

-657 DLLNKRISP
+657 DLLNKRIAP

-681 AVMDGTVLDDNTAC
+681 AVMDGTVLDDDTAC

>member
-1 MEECQSSFAS
+1 MEEHQSFPEA
-11 PAQHSKP
+11 PAQHIKP

-70 IERIRVVDNGIG
+70 IERIRVVDNGMG
-82 MTRQDLEHCAR
+82 MTRQDLENCAR

-192 CRQTFVEKSLPRTDI
+192 CRQTFVEKTLPRTDI
-207 SFRLLVDGKQRL
+207 SFRLVVDGKQRL

-240 PELFYEIH
+240 SELFYEIH
-248 SSPESQELSQQDWK
+248 SSPESQGLSQQDWK

-284 NGRKIIEYSLMQAI
+284 NGRKITEYSLMQAI

-334 EARFKDIAPIHRG
+334 EARFKDIAPIHRS

-360 VSKISAQALDALFP
+360 VSKISAQAVDALCSSDSP
-374 SEDTHPKEPQKP
+374 DHRESSPA
-386 SSLVAQTLWTEEQD
+386 SSLVAQTLWPEEQEHTEEHV
-400 HTTENIYDQGPL
+400 HTTENIYDQDSL
-412 QVSSK
+412 SVSSK

-426 HSKNS
+426 HNRSS
-431 CSTGDFSKNTPSP
+431 SSTGDFSKKSSS
-444 DVRNTF
+444 DVRTSF
-450 FNDCYSQD
+450 FNDCYTRD
-458 IPTGAG
+458 FPTGEG
-464 FAATASPNYEA
+464 FAATPSPNYEA
-475 PRKNFSETAFL
+475 SKKSFSETVFL

-491 RTSSSRTSFSEASF
+491 RISS
-505 PKTEA
+505 P
-510 NSSRTCSSRTDFF
+510 
-523 GDSLSNQSLLSQ
+523 
-535 APAKQNSAGTQ
+535 APQ

-559 YLVVELGDSLYLID
+559 YLVVELGENLYLID

-597 IPYVIETTSTAD
+597 IPYVIETASTAED
-609 DEYLRSLQDSLYKA
+609 DYLRSLHKRLEQA
-623 GFEVKE
+623 GFDMKE
-629 CESAGAAPRWEFYSV
+629 CDDGQGVIRWEFYSV

-657 DLLNKRISP
+657 DLLNKRIAP

-681 AVMDGTVLDDNTAC
+681 AVMDGTILDDDTAC

-701 LALEDPHCPHGR
+701 LALKDPHCPHGR
-713 PLWIKISREA
+713 PLWIKISRQD

>member
-1 MEECQSSFAS
+1 MEERQSSFAS

-82 MTRQDLEHCAR
+82 MTREDLEQCAR

-168 SEALFENFP
+168 SQALFENFP

-248 SSPESQELSQQDWK
+248 SSPESQEFSQQDWK

-284 NGRKIIEYSLMQAI
+284 NGRKITEYSLMQAI

-334 EARFKDIAPIHRG
+334 EARFKDIAPIHRSI
-347 VSQAVRQFFRNYS
+347 SQAVRQFFRNYS
-360 VSKISAQALDALFP
+360 VSKISAQAVDALFP
-374 SEDTHPKEPQKP
+374 SEDTHQKEPQKP

-412 QVSSK
+412 QVSST
-417 KWWQQSREA
+417 KWWQQSREE
-426 HSKNS
+426 HTRSS
-431 CSTGDFSKNTPSP
+431 SSTGDFSKKPSSP
-444 DVRNTF
+444 HADVRNTF

-458 IPTGAG
+458 IPTGETL
-464 FAATASPNYEA
+464 AATPSPNYEA
-475 PRKNFSETAFL
+475 PKKSFSETAFL

-491 RTSSSRTSFSEASF
+491 KTS
-505 PKTEA
+505 
-510 NSSRTCSSRTDFF
+510 SSRTCSSRTDFF

-597 IPYVIETTSTAD
+597 VPYVIETASSAD
-609 DEYLRSLQDSLYKA
+609 DEYLRSLQDSLCAA

-629 CESAGAAPRWEFYSV
+629 GESEGEIPRWEFYSV

-657 DLLNKRISP
+657 DLLNKRIAP

-681 AVMDGTVLDDNTAC
+681 AVMDGTVLDDDTAC

-713 PLWIKISREA
+713 PLWLKISREA
-723 MDAGVKRT
+723 MDRGVKRT

>member
-1 MEECQSSFAS
+1 MEENQSSLES

-18 PRRPV
+18 QRRPV

-135 DEAGNSSSWR
+135 DESGNSCSWR

-160 LNQGTIVQ
+160 LSQGTIVQ

-248 SSPESQELSQQDWK
+248 SSPESQEFSQQDWK

-284 NGRKIIEYSLMQAI
+284 NGRKITEYSLMQAI

-360 VSKISAQALDALFP
+360 VSKISAQAVDALFSSDSP
-374 SEDTHPKEPQKP
+374 DHRASSPA
-386 SSLVAQTLWTEEQD
+386 SSLVAQTLWTEEQAHAEEQD

-431 CSTGDFSKNTPSP
+431 CSAGDFSKNTPSP

-464 FAATASPNYEA
+464 FAATASPNYET
-475 PRKNFSETAFL
+475 PRKSFSETAFL
-486 EDEST
+486 EEEST
-491 RTSSSRTSFSEASF
+491 RTSFSRTS
-505 PKTEA
+505 
-510 NSSRTCSSRTDFF
+510 SSRTDFF

-609 DEYLRSLQDSLYKA
+609 DEYLRSLQESLYKA

-629 CESAGAAPRWEFYSV
+629 CESEGAAPRWEFYSV

-681 AVMDGTVLDDNTAC
+681 AVMDGTVLDEDTAC

-723 MDAGVKRT
+723 MDRGVKRT

>member
-1 MEECQSSFAS
+1 MEECQSSFVS

-150 TQEHHIVPAN
+150 TQEHHIVPTN

-192 CRQTFVEKSLPRTDI
+192 CRQTFVEKTLPRTDI
-207 SFRLLVDGKQRL
+207 SFRLVVDGKQRL

-240 PELFYEIH
+240 SELFYEIH
-248 SSPESQELSQQDWK
+248 SSPESQGLSQQDWK

-334 EARFKDIAPIHRG
+334 EARFKDIAPIHRS

-360 VSKISAQALDALFP
+360 VSKISAQAVDALFP
-374 SEDTHPKEPQKP
+374 SDDTYQNEPQKT
-386 SSLVAQTLWTEEQD
+386 SSLVAQTLWPEEQEHTEEHV
-400 HTTENIYDQGPL
+400 HTTENIYDQDSLP
-412 QVSSK
+412 VSSK

-426 HSKNS
+426 HNRSS
-431 CSTGDFSKNTPSP
+431 SSTGDFSKKSSS
-444 DVRNTF
+444 DVRTSF
-450 FNDCYSQD
+450 FNDCYTRD
-458 IPTGAG
+458 FPTGEG
-464 FAATASPNYEA
+464 FAATPSPNYEA
-475 PRKNFSETAFL
+475 SRKSFSETVFL

-491 RTSSSRTSFSEASF
+491 RISS
-505 PKTEA
+505 P
-510 NSSRTCSSRTDFF
+510 
-523 GDSLSNQSLLSQ
+523 
-535 APAKQNSAGTQ
+535 APQ

-597 IPYVIETTSTAD
+597 IPYVIETASTAED
-609 DEYLRSLQDSLYKA
+609 DYLRSLHKRLEQA
-623 GFEVKE
+623 GFDMKE
-629 CESAGAAPRWEFYSV
+629 CDDGQGVIRWEFYSV

-657 DLLNKRISP
+657 DLLNKRIAP

-681 AVMDGTVLDDNTAC
+681 AVMDGTILDDDTAC

-713 PLWIKISREA
+713 PLWLKISREA

>member
-1 MEECQSSFAS
+1 MEERQSSFAS

-18 PRRPV
+18 PRHPV

-82 MTRQDLEHCAR
+82 MTRQDLENCAR

-135 DEAGNSSSWR
+135 DEVGNSSSWR

-160 LNQGTIVQ
+160 LHQGTIVQ

-248 SSPESQELSQQDWK
+248 SSPESQELSQQDWM

-284 NGRKIIEYSLMQAI
+284 NGRKITEYSLMQAI

-360 VSKISAQALDALFP
+360 VSKISAQAVDALFSSDSP
-374 SEDTHPKEPQKP
+374 DHRASSPA
-386 SSLVAQTLWTEEQD
+386 SSLVAQTLWTEEQAHAEEQE

-475 PRKNFSETAFL
+475 PRKSFSETAFL
-486 EDEST
+486 EEEST
-491 RTSSSRTSFSEASF
+491 KTS
-505 PKTEA
+505 
-510 NSSRTCSSRTDFF
+510 SSRTDFF

-535 APAKQNSAGTQ
+535 ALAKQNSAGTQ

-629 CESAGAAPRWEFYSV
+629 CESAGAALRWEFYSV

-681 AVMDGTVLDDNTAC
+681 AVMDGTVLDEDTAC

-713 PLWIKISREA
+713 PLWLKISREA

>member
-1 MEECQSSFAS
+1 MEERQSSFAS

-82 MTRQDLEHCAR
+82 MTREDLEQCAR

-168 SEALFENFP
+168 SQALFENFP

-284 NGRKIIEYSLMQAI
+284 NGRKITEYSLMQAI

-334 EARFKDIAPIHRG
+334 EARFKDIAPIHRSI
-347 VSQAVRQFFRNYS
+347 SQAVRQFFRNYS
-360 VSKISAQALDALFP
+360 VSKISAQAVDALFP
-374 SEDTHPKEPQKP
+374 SEDTHQKEPQQT
-386 SSLVAQTLWTEEQD
+386 SSLVAQTLWTEEQG

-412 QVSSK
+412 QVSST
-417 KWWQQSREA
+417 KWWQQSREE
-426 HSKNS
+426 HTRSS
-431 CSTGDFSKNTPSP
+431 SSTGDFSKKPSSP
-444 DVRNTF
+444 HADVRNTF

-458 IPTGAG
+458 IPTEETL
-464 FAATASPNYEA
+464 AATPSPNYEA
-475 PRKNFSETAFL
+475 PKKSFSETAFL

-491 RTSSSRTSFSEASF
+491 KTSSSRTC
-505 PKTEA
+505 
-510 NSSRTCSSRTDFF
+510 SSRTCSSRTDFF

-597 IPYVIETTSTAD
+597 VPYVIETASSAD
-609 DEYLRSLQDSLYKA
+609 DEYLRSLQDSLCAA

-629 CESAGAAPRWEFYSV
+629 GESEGDIPRWEFYSV

-657 DLLNKRISP
+657 DLLNKRIAP

-681 AVMDGTVLDDNTAC
+681 AVMDGTVLDDDTAC

-713 PLWIKISREA
+713 PLWLKISREA
-723 MDAGVKRT
+723 MDRGVKRT

>member
-1 MEECQSSFAS
+1 MKESQSSLEAS
-11 PAQHSKP
+11 AQHPKP

-82 MTRQDLEHCAR
+82 MTRQDLENCAR

-240 PELFYEIH
+240 PQLFYEIH
-248 SSPESQELSQQDWK
+248 SSPESRSLSQQDWR
-262 FTIIIGEPSV
+262 FTIIIGEPSI

-284 NGRKIIEYSLMQAI
+284 NGRKITEYSLMQAI

-320 NPALVDFNIHPAKR
+320 HPALVDFNIHPAKR

-360 VSKISAQALDALFP
+360 VSKISAQAVDALFP
-374 SEDTHPKEPQKP
+374 SDHIHQNEPQQP
-386 SSLVAQTLWTEEQD
+386 SSLVAQSLWPEEQV
-400 HTTENIYDQGPL
+400 HTTENIYDKGPL
-412 QVSSK
+412 QVSST

-426 HSKNS
+426 H
-431 CSTGDFSKNTPSP
+431 GRSP
-444 DVRNTF
+444 KLATDPGRDTSSPQADVRNAF

-458 IPTGAG
+458 IPTGA
-464 FAATASPNYEA
+464 ALVAIPSPSYE
-475 PRKNFSETAFL
+475 T
-486 EDEST
+486 T
-491 RTSSSRTSFSEASF
+491 RTSFSQAEATRIDSSRSLSSRIY
-505 PKTEA
+505 
-510 NSSRTCSSRTDFF
+510 SSRTGSSS
-523 GDSLSNQSLLSQ
+523 GSPSNQNQKVLPQ
-535 APAKQNSAGTQ
+535 APAEHTSSPAAR

-559 YLVVELGDSLYLID
+559 YLVVELGESLYLID

-597 IPYVIETTSTAD
+597 IPYVIETASAAD
-609 DEYLRSLQDSLYKA
+609 DEYLRSLQASLCAA

-629 CESAGAAPRWEFYSV
+629 CESEGTAPRWEFYSV
-644 PVQWKGTEADLER
+644 PLQWKGTEADLER
-657 DLLNKRISP
+657 DLLNRRIAP

-681 AVMDGTVLDDNTAC
+681 AVMDGTVLDDDTAC

-713 PLWIKISREA
+713 PLWIEISRQD
-723 MDAGVKRT
+723 MDRGVKRT